1 MKEYTFWQE
10 VKKYVREE
18 CVIKANSLDEALEMR
33 TIKRCIVLM
42 KK

>member
-18 CVIKANSLDEALEMR
+18 CTIKADSLDEALE
-33 TIKRCIVLM
+33 IHNDGGAD
-42 KK
+42 